1 MLSPRIKGVDNV
13 GNSGVS
19 QEQVRWHTSTKTMD
33 LPPPH
38 LVSQLFIFPPLHW
51 GGHWAISHYFS
62 DKFIIVRVGWDQSPE
77 HGKLTRMAN
86 WYGHYRLSHAYNF
99 DLAIDLSSWP

>member
-19 QEQVRWHTSTKTMD
+19 QEQVRWHISTKTMD

-77 HGKLTRMAN
+77 HGKLTWMAN
-86 WYGHYRLSHAYNF
+86 WCGHYCLSHAYKF
-99 DLAIDLSSWP
+99 DF